1 MKCMYD
7 LDQSDNVPLRW
18 SEFELK
24 YLPMADRN
32 SEQLGASYT
41 TIPRLASRR
50 TPRNFYQHNYPYSYP
65 YSWVGVR
72 VAYDV

>member
-1 MKCMYD
+1 MYD
-7 LDQSDNVPLRW
+7 LDQSANIPLRW

-41 TIPRLASRR
+41 TIPRLASHQ
-50 TPRNFYQHNYPYSYP
+50 TALQFLS
-65 YSWVGVR
+65 
-72 VAYDV
+72 A